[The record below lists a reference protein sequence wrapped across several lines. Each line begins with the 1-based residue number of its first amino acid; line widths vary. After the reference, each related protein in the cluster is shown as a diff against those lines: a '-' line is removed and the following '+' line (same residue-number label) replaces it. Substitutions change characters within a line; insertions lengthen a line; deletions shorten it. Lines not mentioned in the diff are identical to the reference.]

1 MVKTSNGVVEQ
12 TMTPT
17 NQLGVNSTLPQ
28 EKIVKVDSWEESFR
42 AENQL
47 AGSNSMCLKLV
58 NFPDWWN
65 WSFGLD

>member
-1 MVKTSNGVVEQ
+1 
-12 TMTPT
+12 MTPT

-47 AGSNSMCLKLV
+47 AGSNSRCLKFV
-58 NFPDWWN
+58 NFLD

>member
-1 MVKTSNGVVEQ
+1 MVEQ

-47 AGSNSMCLKLV
+47 AGSNSRCLKFV
-58 NFPDWWN
+58 NFLDWWN